1 MHLIKSKI
9 RSSRSYASCI
19 REITASMLK
28 TSQVTGKRSCFFCIL
43 AIHGDNY
50 GIFDFTMHINLS
62 PKSADCWYTSF
73 SRSTGFSRMITH
85 AD

>member
-1 MHLIKSKI
+1 
-9 RSSRSYASCI
+9 
-19 REITASMLK
+19 
-28 TSQVTGKRSCFFCIL
+28 VTGKRSCFFCIL

-62 PKSADCWYTSF
+62 PKSAYCWYTSF